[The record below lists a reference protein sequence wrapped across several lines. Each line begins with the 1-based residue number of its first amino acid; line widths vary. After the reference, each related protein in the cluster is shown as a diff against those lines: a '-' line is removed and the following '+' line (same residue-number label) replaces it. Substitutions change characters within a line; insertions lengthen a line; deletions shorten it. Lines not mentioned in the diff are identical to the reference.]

1 MIYRLFSIGV
11 FLAIIL
17 FSVNTNAAPRQTE
30 IDGASGKLSILLDI
44 PPEKET
50 VKGPVV
56 VICHG
61 FTSWKD
67 EPLLV
72 AVAND
77 ARKAGL
83 PVVRFDFNGHGESGG
98 DFSKMTVTSELDDLK
113 RIMEWIG
120 KQPWGGDFLLVGHS
134 QGGVVSG
141 MACGMYSN
149 IKGAVLLAPAG
160 VLVDDAKSGKIFDA
174 KIDPAN
180 PPETIP
186 LFGGTKQLGGCY
198 VRDAQKLPLYETV
211 AKAGSRGVRSICV
224 IHGKADPIVPYSYG
238 QRFCDAASSAAV
250 PCKAEFHLLYGADH
264 GFSQCEKEAA
274 ELAVFLLKKIIA
286 TE

>member
-1 MIYRLFSIGV
+1 MICRLFSFTV
-11 FLAIIL
+11 SLAIFL
-17 FSVNTNAAPRQTE
+17 LAVNVNAAPRKTE

-77 ARKAGL
+77 ARKAGF

-98 DFSKMTVTSELDDLK
+98 DFSKMTVTSELDDL
-113 RIMEWIG
+113 RRVMEWIG

-264 GFSQCEKEAA
+264 GFSRREKEAA

-286 TE
+286 AE

>member
-1 MIYRLFSIGV
+1 M
-11 FLAIIL
+11 AIN
-17 FSVNTNAAPRQTE
+17 VNAAPRKTE

-98 DFSKMTVTSELDDLK
+98 DFSKMTVTSELDDL
-113 RIMEWIG
+113 RRVMEWTA

-141 MACGMYSN
+141 MACGMYGG

-264 GFSQCEKEAA
+264 GFSQREKEVA

-286 TE
+286 AE

>member
-1 MIYRLFSIGV
+1 MPFKFFSFTL
-11 FLAIIL
+11 FLAVIL
-17 FSVNTNAAPRQTE
+17 MAVNANAAPRKTE

-44 PPEKET
+44 PAERET

-56 VICHG
+56 VACHG
-61 FTSWKD
+61 FTSWKG
-67 EPLLV
+67 EPLLT
-72 AVAND
+72 AVAE
-77 ARKAGL
+77 AAYKAGF

-98 DFSKMTVTSELDDLK
+98 DFSKMTVSSEVDDLR
-113 RIMEWIG
+113 RILEWAV

-141 MACGMYSN
+141 MACGLYDG

-160 VLVDDAKSGKIFDA
+160 VLVDDSKSGHIFDA
-174 KIDPAN
+174 RIDPAN
-180 PPETIP
+180 PPDVIP
-186 LFGGTKQLGGCY
+186 LFGGAKLLGGCF

-264 GFSQCEKEAA
+264 GFSQREKEAA
-274 ELAVFLLKKIIA
+274 KLAVFLLKKIIA
-286 TE
+286 TK

>member
-1 MIYRLFSIGV
+1 M
-11 FLAIIL
+11 
-17 FSVNTNAAPRQTE
+17 
-30 IDGASGKLSILLDI
+30 
-44 PPEKET
+44 
-50 VKGPVV
+50 
-56 VICHG
+56 
-61 FTSWKD
+61 
-67 EPLLV
+67 
-72 AVAND
+72 
-77 ARKAGL
+77 
-83 PVVRFDFNGHGESGG
+83 
-98 DFSKMTVTSELDDLK
+98 
-113 RIMEWIG
+113 
-120 KQPWGGDFLLVGHS
+120 
-134 QGGVVSG
+134 
-141 MACGMYSN
+141 
-149 IKGAVLLAPAG
+149 
-160 VLVDDAKSGKIFDA
+160 DDAKSGKIFDA

-264 GFSQCEKEAA
+264 GFSQREKEAA

>member
-1 MIYRLFSIGV
+1 MIYRFFSFGM
-11 FLAIIL
+11 FLAIL
-17 FSVNTNAAPRQTE
+17 LLAVDANAAPRKTE
-30 IDGASGKLSILLDI
+30 IDGAAGKLSILFDI
-44 PPEKET
+44 PPARET

-56 VICHG
+56 ILCHG
-61 FTSWKD
+61 FTSWKG

-72 AVAND
+72 AVAE
-77 ARKAGL
+77 AATKAGF
-83 PVVRFDFNGHGESGG
+83 PVVCFDFNGHGESGG
-98 DFSKMTVTSELDDLK
+98 DFSKMTVSSEVDDL
-113 RIMEWIG
+113 RRVMEWIA

-134 QGGVVSG
+134 QGGVVIG
-141 MACGMYSN
+141 MACGIYNN

-174 KIDPAN
+174 RIDPAN

-250 PCKAEFHLLYGADH
+250 PCQAEFHLLYGANH
-264 GFSQCEKEAA
+264 GFSQREKEVA
-274 ELAVFLLKKIIA
+274 ELAVFLLKKIIVK
-286 TE
+286 E

>member
-1 MIYRLFSIGV
+1 MIYRPFSIGV

-17 FSVNTNAAPRQTE
+17 FSFNANAATGKTE
-30 IDGASGKLSILLDI
+30 INGAAGKLVLVYDV

-56 VICHG
+56 VACHG
-61 FTSWKD
+61 FTSWKG
-67 EPLLV
+67 EPLLS
-72 AVAND
+72 AVAD
-77 ARKAGL
+77 TAYKAGF

-98 DFSKMTVTSELDDLK
+98 DFSKMTVTSELDDLR
-113 RIMEWIG
+113 RIMEWTA

-141 MACGMYSN
+141 MACGLYSG

-160 VLVDDAKSGKIFDA
+160 VLVDDSKSGHIFDA
-174 KIDPAN
+174 RIDPAN

-186 LFGGTKQLGGCY
+186 LFGGTKLLGGCF

-211 AKAGSRGVRSICV
+211 TKAGSCGVRSLCV
-224 IHGKADPIVPYSYG
+224 IHGSADGVVPYSYG
-238 QRFCDAASSAAV
+238 KRFTDAASAAAV
-250 PCKAEFHLLYGADH
+250 PCQAEFHLLYGADH
-264 GFSQCEKEAA
+264 VFSRREKEVAD
-274 ELAVFLLKKIIA
+274 LTVFLLKKM
-286 TE
+286 EKLP

>member
-1 MIYRLFSIGV
+1 MPFKFFSFTL
-11 FLAIIL
+11 FLAVIL
-17 FSVNTNAAPRQTE
+17 LAVNVNAVPRKTE

-120 KQPWGGDFLLVGHS
+120 IQPWGGAFLLVGHS

-141 MACGMYSN
+141 MACGMYGG

-211 AKAGSRGVRSICV
+211 AKAGSCGVRSLCV
-224 IHGKADPIVPYSYG
+224 IHGSADGVVPYSYG
-238 QRFCDAASSAAV
+238 KRFADAASSAAV
-250 PCKAEFHLLYGADH
+250 PCQAEFHLLYGADH
-264 GFSQCEKEAA
+264 GFSRREKEIAD
-274 ELAVFLLKKIIA
+274 LTVFLLKKIIVK
-286 TE
+286 E

>member
-1 MIYRLFSIGV
+1 MICRLFSFTV
-11 FLAIIL
+11 SLAIIL
-17 FSVNTNAAPRQTE
+17 LAINVNAAPRKTE

-98 DFSKMTVTSELDDLK
+98 DFSKMTVTSELDDLR
-113 RIMEWIG
+113 RIMEWTA

-141 MACGMYSN
+141 MACGMYGG

-238 QRFCDAASSAAV
+238 QRFCDAASSAAI

-264 GFSQCEKEAA
+264 GFSQREKEVA

>member
-1 MIYRLFSIGV
+1 MICRFFSLSV
-11 FLAIIL
+11 FLTIL
-17 FSVNTNAAPRQTE
+17 LLAVNANAAPRKTE

-44 PPEKET
+44 PPARET

-56 VICHG
+56 IACHG
-61 FTSWKD
+61 FTSWKG
-67 EPLLV
+67 EPLLT
-72 AVAND
+72 AVAE
-77 ARKAGL
+77 AAYKAGF

-98 DFSKMTVTSELDDLK
+98 DFSKMTVSSEVDDL
-113 RIMEWIG
+113 RRVLEWAA

-141 MACGMYSN
+141 MACGMYDG

-160 VLVDDAKSGKIFDA
+160 VLVDDSKSGHIFDA
-174 KIDPAN
+174 RIDPAN
-180 PPETIP
+180 PPDVIP
-186 LFGGTKQLGGCY
+186 LFGGAKLLGGCF

-224 IHGKADPIVPYSYG
+224 IHGKADVVVPYSYG
-238 QRFCDAASSAAV
+238 QRFADAASSAAV
-250 PCKAEFHLLYGADH
+250 PCKAEFHLLYGANHD
-264 GFSQCEKEAA
+264 FSRREKEAA
-274 ELAVFLLKKIIA
+274 ELTVFLLKKIIA